1 MTNPDFRALCAEL
14 VDALKDENTYTIR
27 IELIDRARAALAQPE
42 PVAPTDEE
50 LLRLAAQA
58 FDYAFV
64 DGGVGGGESE
74 FLAYARAV
82 LARWGQPAATPI
94 PVAERLPGPKDLDRE
109 GTCWMFHPI
118 NLHYCLCVPDP
129 SAHTHWLPAN
139 ALYIPEAP

>member
-1 MTNPDFRALCAEL
+1 MTNQHRLRPAQWGSIELWADSTGSIGYSCILELRA
-14 VDALKDENTYTIR
+14 R
-27 IELIDRARAALAQPE
+27 IEALEAAQRPVSMPNKLPE

-82 LARWGQPAATPI
+82 LARWGQP
-94 PVAERLPGPKDLDRE
+94 
-109 GTCWMFHPI
+109 
-118 NLHYCLCVPDP
+118 
-129 SAHTHWLPAN
+129 
-139 ALYIPEAP
+139 